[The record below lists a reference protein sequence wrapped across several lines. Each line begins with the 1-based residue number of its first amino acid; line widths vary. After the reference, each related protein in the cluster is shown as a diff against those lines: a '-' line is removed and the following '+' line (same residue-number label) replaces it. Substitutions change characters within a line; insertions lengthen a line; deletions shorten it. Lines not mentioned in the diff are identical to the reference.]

1 MKLNKT
7 VTLALLLRTC
17 SVQLKLCSKRTK
29 TLFHCQKTNSIYYLK
44 MLWAL
49 LTPLTIVKDYSNDI
63 PAVIKMLNDIHSVL
77 NDRVIKGR
85 VTRLKKKLLK
95 HIPESDTSDSE
106 SSMETI

>member
-1 MKLNKT
+1 MLSPTKALFEKNKNSFP
-7 VTLALLLRTC
+7 LSENQLHLLLE
-17 SVQLKLCSKRTK
+17 
-29 TLFHCQKTNSIYYLK
+29 N
-44 MLWAL
+44 AL
-49 LTPLTIVKDYSNDI
+49 GSADPLTIVKDYSNDI